1 MNPTRIRNLKVLLL
15 AFLVFVAGSVCGGAL
30 GAFLALTRDLP
41 SIRELENFRPSAATR
56 LLSMEGK
63 VIGEFFV
70 EKRLP
75 ITLAEIPPYLKQ
87 AVIAVEDQ
95 HFYRHAGIDW
105 QGIMRAGVRDLVAG
119 RIVEGGSTITQQLA
133 KLLFLDPERT
143 MRRKLKEAL
152 LALQIERRYRKDE
165 ILTLYLNQIYLGSGT
180 YGVEAAANLYFG
192 KHVWELDLSECALI
206 AGLSRAPSVYSPLV
220 NPDKAL
226 ARRDLVLKRLRET
239 DAITEDQYRRVQEKP
254 LRLAPPAGSGA
265 STLYFADFLRPQLE
279 EVLGAN
285 LLYRGGLTVQ
295 TTLRDNWQRIAE
307 QALAN
312 GLTALEQR
320 HRGKGEGNE
329 KPQGGVVILD
339 VATGLVRAMVGG
351 RDYASSQFNRAFQ
364 AERQPGS
371 AFKPIIYA
379 YALERRYSPSDLI
392 YDGPVSY
399 PQADGTRWEPKNYS
413 GRFEGEMTLRHALE
427 ISQNVIAIKLLERLG
442 PNPVVEFA
450 HKLGITSRL
459 QPNLSLALG
468 TSEVNL
474 LELVSAYQVFAHGG
488 IWVEPSGIVDVLDAN
503 GRSLW
508 RPTPGS
514 SRVCS
519 EQTASILTD
528 MLTGVIQRGTGK
540 AAGRLPW
547 PLAGKTGTTEN
558 FRDAWFVG
566 YSPMVVTGVW
576 VGYDNGRELGPRET
590 GAQAAL
596 PIWIGVMEKVLP
608 ETPQDAFKKPESP
621 SAARIESGNS
631 GRRAANGSGN
641 GADAAFRKGKE
652 ARPVSPAPGA
662 GQSEV
667 TRQ

>member
-1 MNPTRIRNLKVLLL
+1 MNPTRIRKLKVLLFAL
-15 AFLVFVAGSVCGGAL
+15 LVFVAGGACGGAL

-56 LLSMEGK
+56 LLSTEGK

-95 HFYRHAGIDW
+95 NFYKHAGIDW
-105 QGIMRAGVRDLVAG
+105 QGIMRAGVKDLVAG

-133 KLLFLDPERT
+133 KLLFLDSERT
-143 MRRKLKEAL
+143 MRRKLKEVL
-152 LALQIERRYRKDE
+152 LALQIERRYRKEE

-206 AGLSRAPSVYSPLV
+206 AGLSRAPSLYSPLV

-226 ARRDLVLKRLRET
+226 ARRALVLKRLRET
-239 DAITEDQYRRVQEKP
+239 DGITEDQYRLALEKP

-265 STLYFADFLRPQLE
+265 STLYFADYLRPQLE

-295 TTLRDNWQRIAE
+295 TTLRDSWQRIAE

-312 GLTALEQR
+312 GLTSLEQR
-320 HRGKGEGNE
+320 HRGKEVGNE
-329 KPQGGVVILD
+329 RPQGGVVLLD
-339 VATGLVRAMVGG
+339 VATGLIRAMVGG
-351 RDYASSQFNRAFQ
+351 RDYARSQFNRTFQ

-379 YALERRYSPSDLI
+379 YALERGYSPSDRI

-399 PQADGTRWEPKNYS
+399 PQADGTRWEPRNYS

-427 ISQNVIAIKLLERLG
+427 VSQNIIAIKLLERLG

-450 HKLGITSRL
+450 HRLGITSRL

-474 LELVSAYQVFAHGG
+474 LELVSAYQVFAHSG

-503 GRSLW
+503 GRSVW

-514 SRVCS
+514 SLVCS
-519 EQTASILTD
+519 EQTASMVTD
-528 MLTGVIQRGTGK
+528 ILTGVIQRGTGR
-540 AAGRLPW
+540 AANRLPW

-566 YSPMVVTGVW
+566 YSPTVVSGVW
-576 VGYDNGRELGPRET
+576 VGYDNGQELGPRET

-596 PIWIGVMEKVLP
+596 PIWIEVMEKVLP
-608 ETPQDAFKKPESP
+608 ETPQGAFEKPARP
-621 SAARIESGNS
+621 AAGRIDSGQ
-631 GRRAANGSGN
+631 GGGRAANGAGN
-641 GADAAFRKGKE
+641 GADAVLRQGKE
-652 ARPVSPAPGA
+652 PQPVSSVPGA
-662 GQSEV
+662 GQKDVS
-667 TRQ
+667 R

>member
-1 MNPTRIRNLKVLLL
+1 MNPKRIRNLKVLLI
-15 AFLVFVAGSVCGGAL
+15 AVLVLVAGSVCGAAL
-30 GAFLALTRDLP
+30 GVFLALTRDLP
-41 SIRELENFRPSAATR
+41 SIRELESFRPSAATR
-56 LLSMEGK
+56 LLSVEGK

-87 AVIAVEDQ
+87 AVIAIEDQ
-95 HFYRHAGIDW
+95 NFYKHAGIDW
-105 QGIMRAGVRDLVAG
+105 QGIMRAGVKDLMAG

-133 KLLFLDPERT
+133 KLLFLDSERT
-143 MRRKLKEAL
+143 MRRKWKEAL

-180 YGVEAAANLYFG
+180 YGVEAAANVYFG
-192 KHVWELDLSECALI
+192 KHVWELDLAECALI

-220 NPDKAL
+220 NPEKAM
-226 ARRDLVLKRLRET
+226 ARRALVLKRLREA
-239 DAITEDQYRRVQEKP
+239 DAITEDQYRLALDKP
-254 LRLAPPAGSGA
+254 LGLAPPAGSGA
-265 STLYFADFLRPQLE
+265 GTLYFADYLRPQLE
-279 EVLGAN
+279 EELGAN

-320 HRGKGEGNE
+320 HRGKEEGDAR
-329 KPQGGVVILD
+329 PQGGVVILD
-339 VATGLVRAMVGG
+339 VATGLIRAMVGG
-351 RDYASSQFNRAFQ
+351 RDYATSQFNRAFQ

-371 AFKPIIYA
+371 AFKPIVYA
-379 YALERRYSPSDLI
+379 YALERGYSPSDRI

-413 GRFEGEMTLRHALE
+413 GKFEGDMTLRHALE
-427 ISQNVIAIKLLERLG
+427 VSQNVIAIKLLERVG

-508 RPTPGS
+508 RHTPGS
-514 SRVCS
+514 SLVCS
-519 EQTASILTD
+519 EQTASTLTD

-540 AAGRLPW
+540 AASRLPW
-547 PLAGKTGTTEN
+547 PLAGKTGTTES

-566 YSPMVVTGVW
+566 FSPSVVAGVW
-576 VGYDNGRELGPRET
+576 VGYDNGQELGPRET

-596 PIWIGVMEKVLP
+596 PIWTEVMEKVLP
-608 ETPQDAFKKPESP
+608 ETPQGEFKKPESP
-621 SAARIESGNS
+621 AAARLEPGN
-631 GRRAANGSGN
+631 GRGRAPSASGN
-641 GADAAFRKGKE
+641 GGQAVSQRGKVPQP
-652 ARPVSPAPGA
+652 ASPAPGA
-662 GQSEV
+662 GQKEV
-667 TRQ
+667 AR

>member
-1 MNPTRIRNLKVLLL
+1 MNPTRIRKLKVFLL
-15 AFLVFVAGSVCGGAL
+15 ALLVFVAGGACGGAL

-56 LLSMEGK
+56 LLSTEGK

-95 HFYRHAGIDW
+95 NFYKHAGIDW
-105 QGIMRAGVRDLVAG
+105 QGIMRAGVKDLVAG

-133 KLLFLDPERT
+133 KLLFLDSERT
-143 MRRKLKEAL
+143 MRRKLKEVL
-152 LALQIERRYRKDE
+152 LALQIERRYRKEE

-206 AGLSRAPSVYSPLV
+206 AGLSRAPSLYSPLV

-226 ARRDLVLKRLRET
+226 ARRALVLKRLRET
-239 DAITEDQYRRVQEKP
+239 DGITEDQYRLALEKP

-265 STLYFADFLRPQLE
+265 STLYFADYLRPQLE

-295 TTLRDNWQRIAE
+295 TTLRDSWQRIAE

-312 GLTALEQR
+312 GLTSLEQR
-320 HRGKGEGNE
+320 HRGKEVGNE
-329 KPQGGVVILD
+329 RPQGGVVLLD
-339 VATGLVRAMVGG
+339 VATGLIRAMVGG
-351 RDYASSQFNRAFQ
+351 RDYARSQFNRTFQ

-379 YALERRYSPSDLI
+379 YALERGYSPSDRI
-392 YDGPVSY
+392 DDGPVSY
-399 PQADGTRWEPKNYS
+399 PQADGTRWEPRNYS

-427 ISQNVIAIKLLERLG
+427 VSQNIIAIKLLERLG

-450 HKLGITSRL
+450 HRLGITSRL

-474 LELVSAYQVFAHGG
+474 LELVSAYQVFAHSG

-503 GRSLW
+503 GRSVW

-514 SRVCS
+514 SLVCS
-519 EQTASILTD
+519 EQTASMVTD
-528 MLTGVIQRGTGK
+528 MLTGVIQRGTGR
-540 AAGRLPW
+540 AANRLPW

-566 YSPMVVTGVW
+566 YSPTVVTGVW
-576 VGYDNGRELGPRET
+576 VGYDNGQELGPRET

-596 PIWIGVMEKVLP
+596 PIWIEVMEKVLP
-608 ETPQDAFKKPESP
+608 ETPQGAFEKPARP
-621 SAARIESGNS
+621 AAGRIDSGQ
-631 GRRAANGSGN
+631 GGGRAANGAGN
-641 GADAAFRKGKE
+641 GADALLRQGKE
-652 ARPVSPAPGA
+652 PQPVSPVPGA
-662 GQSEV
+662 GQKDV
-667 TRQ
+667 AR

>member
-1 MNPTRIRNLKVLLL
+1 MNPKITRKLKVLLL
-15 AFLVFVAGSVCGGAL
+15 ALLVFAAGSVCGGAL

-56 LLSMEGK
+56 LLSTEGK

-95 HFYRHAGIDW
+95 HFYEHVGIDW
-105 QGIMRAGVRDLVAG
+105 QGIMRAGVKDLMAG

-133 KLLFLDPERT
+133 KLLFLDSDRT
-143 MRRKLKEAL
+143 MRRKAKEAL

-206 AGLSRAPSVYSPLV
+206 AGLSRAPSLYSPLV

-226 ARRDLVLKRLRET
+226 ARRALVLKRLRET
-239 DAITEDQYRRVQEKP
+239 DVITEDQYRLALKKP

-265 STLYFADFLRPQLE
+265 STLYFADYLRPRLE
-279 EVLGAN
+279 EALGAN

-295 TTLRDNWQRIAE
+295 TTLREGWQRLAE
-307 QALAN
+307 QALTN
-312 GLTALEQR
+312 GLAALELR
-320 HRGKGEGNE
+320 HRGKEAGAEQ
-329 KPQGGVVILD
+329 PQGGVVILN
-339 VATGLVRAMVGG
+339 VATGLIRAMVGG
-351 RDYASSQFNRAFQ
+351 RDYARSQFNRAVQ

-379 YALERRYSPSDLI
+379 YALERGYSPSDRM

-399 PQADGTRWEPKNYS
+399 PLADGTRWEPKNYS
-413 GRFEGEMTLRHALE
+413 GRFEGEMTLGHALE
-427 ISQNVIAIKLLERLG
+427 VSQNTIAVKLLERLG

-450 HKLGITSRL
+450 HKLGITSPL

-488 IWVEPSGIVDVLDAN
+488 VWVEPSGIVDVLDAN

-508 RPTPGS
+508 KATPGS
-514 SRVCS
+514 NLVCS
-519 EQTASILTD
+519 ERTASMVTD
-528 MLTGVIQRGTGK
+528 MLTGVIQRGTAK
-540 AAGRLPW
+540 AASGLPW

-566 YSPMVVTGVW
+566 YSPGVVAGVW
-576 VGYDNGRELGPRET
+576 VGYDGGRVLGSRET
-590 GAQAAL
+590 GARAAL
-596 PIWIGVMEKVLP
+596 PIWMEVMENVLP
-608 ETPQDAFKKPESP
+608 
-621 SAARIESGNS
+621 AA
-631 GRRAANGSGN
+631 AQ
-641 GADAAFRKGKE
+641 GAR
-652 ARPVSPAPGA
+652 
-662 GQSEV
+662 
-667 TRQ
+667 

>member
-1 MNPTRIRNLKVLLL
+1 MNPKRIRNLKVLLL
-15 AFLVFVAGSVCGGAL
+15 VLLVFVAGSVCGGAI

-56 LLSMEGK
+56 LLSTEGN

-105 QGIMRAGVRDLVAG
+105 QGIMRAGAKDLMAG

-133 KLLFLDPERT
+133 KLFFLDSERT

-206 AGLSRAPSVYSPLV
+206 AGLSRAPSVYSPLI

-226 ARRDLVLKRLRET
+226 ARRALVLKRLRET
-239 DAITEDQYRRVQEKP
+239 DAVTEDQYRLALEKP

-265 STLYFADFLRPQLE
+265 STLYFADYLRPQLE

-295 TTLRDNWQRIAE
+295 TTLRDSWQRIAE
-307 QALAN
+307 QALAK

-320 HRGKGEGNE
+320 HRSMGEGDE
-329 KPQGGVVILD
+329 KSQGSVIMLD
-339 VATGLVRAMVGG
+339 VATGLIRAMVGG

-379 YALERRYSPSDLI
+379 YALERGYSPSDRI

-399 PQADGTRWEPKNYS
+399 PQADGTRWEPRNYS

-427 ISQNVIAIKLLERLG
+427 VSQNIIAIKLLERLG

-488 IWVEPSGIVDVLDAN
+488 IWVEPSGIADVLDAN

-508 RPTPGS
+508 RPAPGS
-514 SRVCS
+514 SLVCS
-519 EQTASILTD
+519 EQTASMLTD
-528 MLTGVIQRGTGK
+528 MLTGVIQRGTGR

-566 YSPMVVTGVW
+566 YSPAVVTGVW
-576 VGYDNGRELGPRET
+576 VGYDDGRELGPRET

-596 PIWIGVMEKVLP
+596 PIWIEVMEKVLP
-608 ETPQDAFKKPESP
+608 ETPQGAFDKPASP
-621 SAARIESGNS
+621 SAGRIEPDKG
-631 GRRAANGSGN
+631 GGRAANGSGN
-641 GADAAFRKGKE
+641 RTDAVSRKGKE
-652 ARPVSPAPGA
+652 PDPVSPAPGA
-662 GQSEV
+662 GQKEGA
-667 TRQ
+667 R

>member
-1 MNPTRIRNLKVLLL
+1 
-15 AFLVFVAGSVCGGAL
+15 
-30 GAFLALTRDLP
+30 
-41 SIRELENFRPSAATR
+41 
-56 LLSMEGK
+56 
-63 VIGEFFV
+63 
-70 EKRLP
+70 
-75 ITLAEIPPYLKQ
+75 
-87 AVIAVEDQ
+87 VIAVEDQ
-95 HFYRHAGIDW
+95 RFYEHAGIDW
-105 QGIMRAGVRDLVAG
+105 QGIMRAGVKDLMAG

-133 KLLFLDPERT
+133 KLLFLDSERT
-143 MRRKLKEAL
+143 MRRKLKEVL
-152 LALQIERRYRKDE
+152 LALQIERRYRKEE

-206 AGLSRAPSVYSPLV
+206 AGLSRAPSLYSPLV

-226 ARRDLVLKRLRET
+226 ARRALVLKRLRET
-239 DAITEDQYRRVQEKP
+239 DGITEDQYRLALEKP

-265 STLYFADFLRPQLE
+265 STLYFADYLRPQLE

-295 TTLRDNWQRIAE
+295 TTLRDSWQRIVE

-312 GLTALEQR
+312 GLTSIEQR
-320 HRGKGEGNE
+320 HRGKEVGNE
-329 KPQGGVVILD
+329 RPQGGVVLLD
-339 VATGLVRAMVGG
+339 VATGLIRAMVGG
-351 RDYASSQFNRAFQ
+351 RDYARSQFNRTFQ

-379 YALERRYSPSDLI
+379 YALERGYSPSDRI

-399 PQADGTRWEPKNYS
+399 PQADGTRWEPRNYS

-427 ISQNVIAIKLLERLG
+427 VSQNIIAIKLLERLG

-450 HKLGITSRL
+450 HRLGITSRL

-474 LELVSAYQVFAHGG
+474 LELVSAYQVFAHSG

-503 GRSLW
+503 GRSVW

-514 SRVCS
+514 SLVCS
-519 EQTASILTD
+519 EQTASMVTD
-528 MLTGVIQRGTGK
+528 ILTGVIQRGTGR
-540 AAGRLPW
+540 AANRLPW

-566 YSPMVVTGVW
+566 YSPTVVSGVW
-576 VGYDNGRELGPRET
+576 VGYDNGQELGPRET

-596 PIWIGVMEKVLP
+596 PIWIEVMEKVLP
-608 ETPQDAFKKPESP
+608 ETPQGAFEKPARP
-621 SAARIESGNS
+621 AAGRIDSGQ
-631 GRRAANGSGN
+631 GGGRAANGAGN
-641 GADAAFRKGKE
+641 GADAVLRQGKE
-652 ARPVSPAPGA
+652 PQPVSSVPGA
-662 GQSEV
+662 GQKDVS
-667 TRQ
+667 R

>member
-1 MNPTRIRNLKVLLL
+1 MNPKRIRQLKVLLL
-15 AFLVFVAGSVCGGAL
+15 ALLVFVAGSVCGGAL

-41 SIRELENFRPSAATR
+41 SIRELEDFRPSAATR
-56 LLSMEGK
+56 LVSTEGK

-95 HFYRHAGIDW
+95 HFYEHAGIDW
-105 QGIMRAGVRDLVAG
+105 QGIIRAGVKDLMAG

-133 KLLFLDPERT
+133 KLLFLDSERT
-143 MRRKLKEAL
+143 MRRKVKEAL

-206 AGLSRAPSVYSPLV
+206 AGLSRAPSVYSPLI
-220 NPDKAL
+220 NPEKAL
-226 ARRDLVLKRLRET
+226 ARRALVLKRLRES
-239 DAITEDQYRRVQEKP
+239 DIITEGQYSLALEKP

-265 STLYFADFLRPQLE
+265 STLYFADYLRPQLE
-279 EVLGAN
+279 EALGAN

-295 TTLRDNWQRIAE
+295 TTLSDNWQRIAE
-307 QALAN
+307 QALTN

-320 HRGKGEGNE
+320 HRGKEEGDE
-329 KPQGGVVILD
+329 RPQGGVVILD
-339 VATGLVRAMVGG
+339 VATGLIRAMVGG
-351 RDYASSQFNRAFQ
+351 RDYATSQFNRVFQ

-379 YALERRYSPSDLI
+379 YALERGYSPADRMD
-392 YDGPVSY
+392 DGPVSY

-427 ISQNVIAIKLLERLG
+427 ISQNIIAIKLLERLG

-450 HKLGITSRL
+450 HKLGITSLL

-474 LELVSAYQVFAHGG
+474 LELVSAYQAFAHGG
-488 IWVEPSGIVDVLDAN
+488 ILVEPSGIVDVLDAK

-514 SRVCS
+514 SLVCRAH
-519 EQTASILTD
+519 TASMLTD
-528 MLTGVIQRGTGK
+528 MLTGVIKRGTGK
-540 AAGRLPW
+540 AASRLPW

-566 YSPMVVTGVW
+566 YSPTVVTGVW
-576 VGYDNGRELGPRET
+576 VGYDSGQEVGPRET

-596 PIWIGVMEKVLP
+596 PIWTEVMDKVLP
-608 ETPQDAFKKPESP
+608 ETPQGAFAKPESP
-621 SAARIESGNS
+621 APGRIESGT
-631 GRRAANGSGN
+631 GGGRAASGSKN
-641 GADAAFRKGKE
+641 GADAVSRKGTE
-652 ARPVSPAPGA
+652 PRPFSPAPGA
-662 GQSEV
+662 GQGEAA
-667 TRQ
+667 R